1 MCSNPSR
8 ILKHKLT
15 FPPGQ
20 HSPHPLPPPSPGAGR
35 FTRPGMSS
43 LGSESRWQLGQCQLT
58 PSQAGH
64 LSWSHPVPQPA
75 PPLPLSI
82 LPLKLGWHPS
92 AHYSLKQ
99 KPLALGTYPLPKR
112 SMTIPSFLYS
122 PIKVLIFNSIPGEK
136 EERGFRMRGWG
147 GLSPCQDCIPLL
159 QRLERN

>member
-1 MCSNPSR
+1 M
-8 ILKHKLT
+8 
-15 FPPGQ
+15 
-20 HSPHPLPPPSPGAGR
+20 
-35 FTRPGMSS
+35 
-43 LGSESRWQLGQCQLT
+43 
-58 PSQAGH
+58 
-64 LSWSHPVPQPA
+64 PQPA

-159 QRLERN
+159 QRLKRN